1 MELIFE
7 TLEAK
12 VNVVINPHNTLDDT
26 VLEIFNALYLQFGY
40 DKRSDFLQKVID
52 ALESH
57 DLFIDKDL

>member
-7 TLEAK
+7 TLGSK
-12 VNVVINPHNTLDDT
+12 VTVVINPHGTLDDT

-52 ALESH
+52 SLESH

>member
-7 TLEAK
+7 TLGSK
-12 VNVVINPHNTLDDT
+12 VNVVINPHSNLDDT

-40 DKRSDFLQKVID
+40 DKRSDFLQKVIE

>member
-57 DLFIDKDL
+57 DLFIDRDL